1 MLVNEVALGK
11 VKVTNLKLIA
21 TREASKKPFKMMM
34 NNTIYHSLYETSC
47 ISSFSYGKR
56 SDEVTEMG
64 EFTFHM

>member
-1 MLVNEVALGK
+1 
-11 VKVTNLKLIA
+11 
-21 TREASKKPFKMMM
+21 MM